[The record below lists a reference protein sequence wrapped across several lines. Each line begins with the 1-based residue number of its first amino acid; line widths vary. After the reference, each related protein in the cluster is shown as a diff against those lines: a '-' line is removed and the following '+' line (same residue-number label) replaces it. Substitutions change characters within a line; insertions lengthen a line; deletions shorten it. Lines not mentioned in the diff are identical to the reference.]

1 MWRKPASARSVIAG
15 VIAGVIALLA
25 VGCGGDDG
33 DNGASDGEEQQS
45 TGPITMWTVY
55 DTADRMATME
65 GVLAEFETESGIQVE
80 LVGVSAPDLPQA
92 MVNAA
97 AAGDLPDVVVHG
109 VELTAGW
116 VAEGIL
122 DPEAATAM
130 IEELNPETISDSA
143 LNLIRV
149 EGQDG
154 VWGTVPSDGWGQMVF
169 YRTDLYDEAGL
180 EPPTTY
186 DAVLTAAEELN
197 GDGVSGFALGNAA
210 GNGFT
215 QQVFEHFALAN
226 DCQLVDEAGN
236 VALNS
241 PNCVEAIQFYM
252 DLNAF
257 APAGAGDVDTTRA
270 GYLAGQVGTMSW
282 SPHLLDELAGLFPD
296 TPPSCEECGDDP
308 TWLAERTTMAPLVQG
323 PSGDEPTQYGI
334 TVNVGITS
342 SADLEPAQELV
353 RYLLSDGY
361 MGFLSISPEGRYPM
375 RSGPE
380 PGSTEY
386 ADGWAELAVGSGNNT
401 ATTGEL
407 YGPEI
412 LDTIAVA
419 ATSFESWG
427 IAQGSGALVTALRG
441 DLELTRI
448 LREALDGNLTA
459 EEAAQQMQETA
470 EQVQSELE

>member
-1 MWRKPASARSVIAG
+1 MWRKSLGAFAA
-15 VIAGVIALLA
+15 IALLA
-25 VGCGGDDG
+25 VGCSGDD
-33 DNGASDGEEQQS
+33 DNGNGDGDGGEQS

-65 GVLAEFETESGIQVE
+65 GVLADFEAESGIQVE

-116 VAEGIL
+116 VSEGIL
-122 DPEAATAM
+122 DPAAATEV
-130 IEELNPETISDSA
+130 IEELNPETFSGSA
-143 LNLIRV
+143 LNLIQA

-154 VWGTVPSDGWGQMVF
+154 EWATVPSDGWGQMVF
-169 YRTDLYDEAGL
+169 YRTDLYDQAGL

-186 DAVLTAAEELN
+186 ESILAAAETLN
-197 GDGVSGFALGNAA
+197 GDGISGFALGNAA

-226 DCQLVDEAGN
+226 DCQLVDDDGN
-236 VALNS
+236 ITLNS
-241 PNCVEAIQFYM
+241 TNCVDAIQFYI
-252 DLNAF
+252 DLNQY

-270 GYLAGQVGTMSW
+270 GYLAGQVATMSW

-308 TWLAERTTMAPLVQG
+308 TWLAQRTAMVPLVQG
-323 PSGDEPTQYGI
+323 PSGDAPTQYGI
-334 TVNVGITS
+334 SINVGIST
-342 SADLEPAQELV
+342 SADVEPSQELV

-380 PGSTEY
+380 PGATDY
-386 ADGWAELAVGSGNNT
+386 ADGWSELAVGSGNNT

-407 YGPEI
+407 YGQEM
-412 LDTIAVA
+412 LDTIAEA
-419 ATSFESWG
+419 AVSFESWG
-427 IAQGSGALVTALRG
+427 IAQGSGELVTALRG
-441 DLELTRI
+441 GLELTHI
-448 LREALDGNLTA
+448 LREALDGNITA
-459 EEAAQQMQETA
+459 EEAAQQMQQTA
-470 EQVQSELE
+470 EQVQSEIG